1 MSAPSISFE
10 QALERAA
17 LWCGAWEAGE
27 LSDEVLADRVAEL
40 IASRDGA
47 RGFFVVSLPAE
58 NPLMDR
64 LPDPLLMALRQGGAP
79 VVDLTARN
87 LAMSTAMVLA
97 HGRSG
102 AEEQRQG
109 SARVARRCTDLL
121 RQLDS
126 SLVKSRLETLLDA
139 TAGRGDDVGFL
150 QRWGYDDEQKSAIAG
165 AVLAVAD

>member
-1 MSAPSISFE
+1 MAAPSISFE

-64 LPDPLLMALRQGGAP
+64 LPDPLLASLRQAGAP

-102 AEEQRQG
+102 ADEQRQG
-109 SARVARRCTDLL
+109 SERVARRCTDLL

-126 SLVKSRLETLLDA
+126 GLVKSRLETLLDA
-139 TAGRGDDVGFL
+139 TAGRGDDVDFL
-150 QRWGYDDEQKSAIAG
+150 KRWGYDDEQKSAIAG